1 MKAVLEQSNHPFRMC
16 TLCKLKRGLG
26 RCLTTTLRAKLARA
40 SLIQFPLRE
49 NAVTVTTFAVV
60 WSRPNCVFAFFFF
73 FLCIWS
79 SFISILLALTG
90 KEKTHTYNVF
100 VLNIT
105 TENWEL
111 IRRSSTTGNPALFLL
126 DRQFYQN
133 KT

>member
-26 RCLTTTLRAKLARA
+26 RCLTTTLRPKLARA

-49 NAVTVTTFAVV
+49 NAVTVIALAVV
-60 WSRPNCVFAFFFF
+60 WSGPNCVVAFF
-73 FLCIWS
+73 FLCVRS
-79 SFISILLALTG
+79 SHISILLALTG

-100 VLNIT
+100 VLNIS

-111 IRRSSTTGNPALFLL
+111 NRRRSPTTGNPALFLV
-126 DRQFYQN
+126 DR
-133 KT
+133 